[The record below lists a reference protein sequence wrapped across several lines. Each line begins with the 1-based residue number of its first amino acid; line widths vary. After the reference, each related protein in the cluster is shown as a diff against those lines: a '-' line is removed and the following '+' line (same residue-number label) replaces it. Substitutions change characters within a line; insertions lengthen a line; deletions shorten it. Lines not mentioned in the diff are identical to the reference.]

1 MNPIDFIWF
10 LIIGVLAGWI
20 GGLLMK
26 GRGFGCFGNL
36 AVGIIG
42 AVLGGWM
49 FRVLGLRTVGLRGA
63 LLTAVAGAVVL
74 LWIVGAIKRR

>member
-1 MNPIDFIWF
+1 MDFLWF

-26 GRGFGCFGNL
+26 GRGFGCLGNL
-36 AVGIIG
+36 VVGIIG
-42 AVLGGWM
+42 AIVGGWI
-49 FRVLGLRTVGLRGA
+49 FRHLGLTASGLTGA

-74 LWIVGAIKRR
+74 LWIVGLIKRR